1 MTDID
6 GSGQIPR
13 RTGRLGDGSA
23 PVSGAL
29 AIVLAVVA
37 VVAGFLILNSLSGD
51 GDEQADFPVPGN
63 TSDDDAPPSGDPD
76 ATDSGGSSAPTLP
89 TTTTV
94 PALQVDGASVIVANA
109 NGQGGSAGRVTTVL
123 ETGAGFTT
131 VQATNSNSNV
141 GELADSVIYYDA
153 TVPAA
158 QIVAESVNRV
168 LGGGLL
174 VQPKPEV
181 PPISDGDLRGA
192 GVLLMLGV
200 DHADI
205 TVEQLVL
212 PDSAAAT
219 PAITNPPTGGTTP
232 STEADG

>member
-6 GSGQIPR
+6 GSGQVPR
-13 RTGRLGDGSA
+13 RSGRAGDGGA

-51 GDEQADFPVPGN
+51 GNDQADFPVPGN
-63 TSDDDAPPSGDPD
+63 TSDDDAPPSD
-76 ATDSGGSSAPTLP
+76 DSGSTDANGSEVPALP
-89 TTTTV
+89 TTTTA
-94 PALQVDGASVIVANA
+94 PPLQVAGASVIVANA
-109 NGQGGSAGRVTTVL
+109 NGQGGSAGRVTTVR

-131 VQATNSNSNV
+131 VQATNSHAKV
-141 GELADSVIYYDA
+141 GDLDDSVIYYDA

-158 QIVAESVNRV
+158 QTVADSVNRV

-181 PPISDGDLRGA
+181 APISDGDLRGA
-192 GVLLMLGV
+192 GVLLMLGK

-205 TVEQLVL
+205 TVDQLVL
-212 PDSAAAT
+212 ADSAAVT

-232 STEADG
+232 TTEADG